1 MFIVFE
7 GIDGSGKTTL
17 SNRVAKALRGDG
29 LKVEHVREAG
39 TFASAVTQGI
49 REFGRDAR
57 NLKMT
62 AETELFLYAAREAQ
76 LLAEAT
82 GPALKTAD
90 VVLADR
96 FFYTA
101 EVLACHGRG
110 VPRER
115 ARAVLEA
122 ASGGVQPDLVVLV
135 DVDPHIAR
143 ARRRVSK
150 ILAPTS
156 KPGSRKGLSGAGLQH
171 RLRRGY
177 LELAAEDPSRWLVVE
192 NSDADLEELTDRLVR
207 IARTAAR
214 TGAAD
219 ALALAAHSAPSVV
232 GAPPI
237 ADVQEALWRFLA
249 WIDRRATREPD
260 LAAYFLSGIAG
271 PGIDERR
278 LRLTGSAPEL
288 TAMGLRGLT
297 DDLSR
302 RLRRALAPLAP
313 RQVARSLTGLAGD
326 TDEAWRLRTELSER
340 VPADVIASIDGR
352 DDARS
357 WGLRHALFADA
368 PDAVIS
374 SLRRIDTSR
383 AWQLRGQWLEAKGGL
398 AAVAA
403 DPALAAIAAKSVSGL
418 EDARAWAVR
427 DAAFA
432 AAPVEAISSIGAADG
447 ERAWEWRVRYCA
459 HAARAVMGTLHQS
472 EDSRAWA
479 LRESAAERCK
489 EAVDSI
495 SGLASPRA
503 WEMRERC
510 LDVWPSS
517 VLKSVVGLAHD
528 PRATTLLQAQLERYP
543 TNPSLLKHASEIAIA
558 ARVPAASGFQGA
570 DMAATEGAAGGP

>member
-39 TFASAVTQGI
+39 TFASTVTQGI

-57 NLKMT
+57 NLRMT

-82 GPALKTAD
+82 GPALGTAD
-90 VVLADR
+90 VVIADR

-110 VPRER
+110 VPRAR

-150 ILAPTS
+150 ILAPAS

-192 NSDADLEELTDRLVR
+192 NSDADLDELTERLIR

-214 TGAAD
+214 TGAAA
-219 ALALAAHSAPSVV
+219 ALSLAADSAPTVV

-237 ADVQEALWRFLA
+237 ADLDEALWRFLS
-249 WIDRRATREPD
+249 WIDRRAEREPD
-260 LAAYFLSGIAG
+260 LAAYFLAGIAG

-278 LRLTGSAPEL
+278 LRLTGSAPEM
-288 TAMGLRGLT
+288 TAMGLRGL
-297 DDLSR
+297 DDELSW
-302 RLRRALAPLAP
+302 RLRRALAPVAP
-313 RQVARSLTGLAGD
+313 RQVARSLTGAAGD
-326 TDEAWRLRTELSER
+326 TDEAWRLRYELDER

-352 DDARS
+352 DDARA
-357 WGLRHALFADA
+357 WGLRHALFAEA
-368 PDAVIS
+368 PDAVIG
-374 SLRRIDTSR
+374 SLRRIDTER
-383 AWQLRGQWLEAKGGL
+383 AWQLRGQWIEAKGGL
-398 AAVAA
+398 QAISA
-403 DPALAAIAAKSVSGL
+403 DPALASVAAKSVIGL
-418 EDARAWAVR
+418 EDARAWMVR

-432 AAPVEAISSIGAADG
+432 AAPVDAISSLGAANGD
-447 ERAWEWRVRYCA
+447 RAWEWRARFCA
-459 HAARAVMGTLHQS
+459 HAARAVMGTIHGS
-472 EDSRAWA
+472 DDPRAWA
-479 LRESAAERCK
+479 LRESVAERCK
-489 EAVDSI
+489 EAIDSI
-495 SGLASPRA
+495 AGLESLRA
-503 WEMRERC
+503 WDLRERC

-528 PRATTLLQAQLERYP
+528 PRATTLLKAQLERYP

-558 ARVPAASGFQGA
+558 ARAPVASAFPGVEVA
-570 DMAATEGAAGGP
+570 AAGGP